1 MVGRVRRSHRHA
13 GAVAALALALLAGCG
28 SNSDNPSGV
37 TGTASVVPADPGED
51 LLGSEQ
57 QSVVIEGTDLEA
69 TWRLPADYEPE
80 NDQKA
85 VLDTEDAQY
94 VVIIGAKPGISQKR
108 AAAIEMKGDGG
119 KLRTAQEQVTVDGRR
134 FTLVRQDSAELSG
147 WIYLHQPPKEK
158 DTWAV
163 LFYAAQPAA
172 DVPQE
177 RLDEALQIVGSFDLE
192 PAPAAG

>member
-1 MVGRVRRSHRHA
+1 MRGRFA
-13 GAVAALALALLAGCG
+13 GSAVLTAALTLVAGCG
-28 SNSDNPSGV
+28 SSSDNPPGV
-37 TGTASVVPADPGED
+37 TGTASVDPASPGDD
-51 LLGSEQ
+51 LLGGRE
-57 QSVVIEGTDLEA
+57 QSVVIERTDLEA

-94 VVIIGAKPGISQKR
+94 VVIIGAKPGISEKR
-108 AAAIEMKGDGG
+108 AATIETKGEGG
-119 KLRTAQEQVTVDGRR
+119 KLRTAREQVTVDGRR
-134 FTLVRQDSAELSG
+134 FTLVRQDSEDLSA

-192 PAPAAG
+192 PAPAAR